1 MMMKYLLLLSSNVL
15 MLSSG
20 SVGLSAAEDP
30 AWKTGSA
37 FARITPDKPMW
48 MAGYAARNKPSE
60 GVASDL
66 YAKALVLDDGE
77 NHKAAIV
84 TMDLISVQRE
94 LRDRV
99 AAQVAEKYGI
109 PADAVMLNCSHTHCG
124 PVVRNPAT
132 AIKDID
138 SEKVQ
143 QAVEYSQWLEKVL
156 VELVGAAL
164 ENAEPSKL
172 TYHRARAAFAM
183 NRRLPTENGFRNS
196 PNPDGPFDHD
206 VPVLKI
212 TNEKG
217 ELQTILF
224 GYACHNTTLSFYEF
238 CGDYAGFAQ
247 TEIERNHPG
256 VVAMFVMGCGG
267 DQNPYPRRTLD
278 LAMTHGKTL
287 ATAVEAALE
296 TPAIPVDGPLT
307 ATLEHVE
314 VKYADPPSKE
324 ELESRLESRNKYI
337 VRHAQ
342 RLLTQLETEG
352 KLLESYSTLVQTFQF
367 DGDLTLIALP
377 GETVVDYAVRLKR
390 ELAGQNVWVAGYS
403 NDVFAYVPSRRV
415 LKEGGYEGGGALIY
429 FTAVLHPGPFAEDIE
444 ERIIES
450 VHRQL
455 GSSTAQGA
463 SE

>member
-1 MMMKYLLLLSSNVL
+1 MKNTVLALLVYLVSLSGMDSL
-15 MLSSG
+15 HG
-20 SVGLSAAEDP
+20 EDT
-30 AWKTGSA
+30 AWQAGSA

-66 YAKALVLDDGE
+66 YAKAVVLEDGQG
-77 NHKAAIV
+77 HKTAIV

-99 AAQVAEKYGI
+99 AAQIEENFGI

-143 QAVEYSQWLEKVL
+143 QAVEYSQWLEKTL
-156 VELVGAAL
+156 VELVAAAI
-164 ENAEPSKL
+164 EESVPSKL

-183 NRRLPTENGFRNS
+183 NRRLPTETGFRNS
-196 PNPDGPFDHD
+196 PNPDGPVDHD

-212 TNEKG
+212 TNEKD
-217 ELQTILF
+217 EVTTILF

-247 TEIERNHPG
+247 TEIEKAHPG

-278 LAMTHGKTL
+278 LAITHGKTL

-296 TPAIPVDGPLT
+296 TPAVPVNRPLT
-307 ATLEHVE
+307 AMLEHVE
-314 VKYADPPSKE
+314 VKYAPSPSHE
-324 ELESRLESRNKYI
+324 ELESRLNSGNKYI
-337 VRHAQ
+337 VQHAQ

-352 KLLESYSTLVQTFQF
+352 KLLEGYSTMVQTIRLG
-367 DGDLTLIALP
+367 DDLTLIALP
-377 GETVVDYAVRLKR
+377 GETVVDFSLRLKR
-390 ELAGQNVWVAGYS
+390 ELAGKNVWVAGYS

-455 GSSTAQGA
+455 GA
-463 SE
+463 SAVSKFGSAP

>member
-1 MMMKYLLLLSSNVL
+1 MKCIHFISLACLVAF
-15 MLSSG
+15 SG
-20 SVGLSAAEDP
+20 TDRTYAENETT
-30 AWKTGSA
+30 WKAGSA

-66 YAKALVLDDGE
+66 YAKAVVLEDGQG
-77 NHKAAIV
+77 HKAAIV

-109 PADAVMLNCSHTHCG
+109 PADSVMLNCSHTHCG

-143 QAVEYSQWLEKVL
+143 QAVEYSQWLEKTL
-156 VELVGAAL
+156 VELVGAAI
-164 ENAEPSKL
+164 EEAVPSKL

-183 NRRLPTENGFRNS
+183 NRRLPTETGFRNS
-196 PNPDGPFDHD
+196 PNPEGPVDHD

-212 TNEKG
+212 TNPQDEVT
-217 ELQTILF
+217 TILF
-224 GYACHNTTLSFYEF
+224 GYACHNTTLGIYEF

-247 TEIERNHPG
+247 TEIEKAHPG

-278 LAMTHGKTL
+278 LAITHGKTL

-296 TPAIPVDGPLT
+296 TPAIPVNGPLT
-307 ATLEHVE
+307 TTLAHVE
-314 VKYADPPSKE
+314 VKYAPPPSQE
-324 ELESRLESRNKYI
+324 ELESRLKSNNKYI
-337 VRHAQ
+337 VQHAQ

-352 KLLESYSTLVQTFQF
+352 KLLDGYSTLVQTLRFG
-367 DGDLTLIALP
+367 DDLTLIALP
-377 GETVVDYAVRLKR
+377 GETVVDFSLRLKR
-390 ELAGQNVWVAGYS
+390 ELAGKNVWVAGYS

-444 ERIIES
+444 ERIIDS

-455 GSSTAQGA
+455 GSGT